1 MSLILTLLR
10 EALDADRTAAGDTQR
25 KLDLILERQDQM
37 SKQLDDLAAQV
48 AANDSAMAAAEALMM
63 GLHDQIVAAGTDA
76 AKLDALTADLSAN
89 ASKLAAS
96 VVANTPAAVAPT
108 APVAAEPAVLVA
120 PGAPVAAPAV
130 PVVPT
135 APTQPATTVAAPE
148 APVPVAPITTTTT
161 PAV

>member
-96 VVANTPAAVAPT
+96 VAANTPAAASP
-108 APVAAEPAVLVA
+108 
-120 PGAPVAAPAV
+120 APADASV
-130 PVVPT
+130 S
-135 APTQPATTVAAPE
+135 
-148 APVPVAPITTTTT
+148 TTTT
-161 PAV
+161 AV